1 VIHNIIIIII
11 CFYYNYN
18 YKQCHCTVSQPNR
31 ASSGV
36 SKLYVVLPLTTPP
49 WRPDDNNRLESSSK
63 GSSCPAV
70 AAVHILVLSWGDIYV
85 IFILKRHCLFYLLFL
100 TDCFFFFLFII
111 PHTISL
117 FLVTQFSIVHIS
129 NSKTVSLAVISLES
143 E

>member
-1 VIHNIIIIII
+1 MRRYI
-11 CFYYNYN
+11 FYF
-18 YKQCHCTVSQPNR
+18 
-31 ASSGV
+31 
-36 SKLYVVLPLTTPP
+36 
-49 WRPDDNNRLESSSK
+49 
-63 GSSCPAV
+63 
-70 AAVHILVLSWGDIYV
+70 
-85 IFILKRHCLFYLLFL
+85 FILKINFLFYWLFL